1 MHDKTAIFDN
11 VAGITGGRNMADE
24 YFDFDP
30 EYNFRDR
37 DILLLGPAVVDMT
50 ENFDEFWD
58 SPLAVPVEELL
69 DDSRRLVTAEDV
81 QSKYEAL
88 SAYASNPANFDPSI
102 RDAIDNMPAGFPALL
117 RAMAW
122 HDVEFISDAPG
133 KNTGE
138 AGLGGGGESTSALI
152 DAVRAARHSVLI
164 QSPYLILPKGGI
176 ELLGELHK
184 QGVRIRISTNSLQS
198 TDNLAAFMGYFKQ
211 RRQLLS
217 YLNKLATKY
226 R

>member
-1 MHDKTAIFDN
+1 
-11 VAGITGGRNMADE
+11 
-24 YFDFDP
+24 
-30 EYNFRDR
+30 
-37 DILLLGPAVVDMT
+37 MT

-102 RDAIDNMPAGFPALL
+102 RNAIDNMPAGFPALL

-133 KNTGE
+133 KNTGEAGLGGGGTGE

-211 RRQLLS
+211 RRQLLNAGVE
-217 YLNKLATKY
+217 L
-226 R
+226 